1 MENRPPNVFV
11 SSTMYDLSD
20 LRGRL
25 REFIEG
31 LGWRAVMAEH
41 GSFSV
46 DATETTVENSLRN
59 VRENADVFVMIVGS
73 RYGSIDPDADQ
84 SVTNLEF
91 GAARAGGVPTYVF
104 VDQSVLAQLSV
115 WRDNPDADYSGVVET
130 PRVFEFIDSFYGSG
144 QVWTFS
150 FGSAAEIVDTLRH
163 QLAYLV
169 QDALGVRQMARG
181 NDRLLEELQG
191 DALML
196 ALRRDD
202 YWEHRLFGTVLRA
215 ELDRRAP
222 LRREIEHRLAQGE
235 VTYVD
240 LFNFA
245 EWGQN
250 RLAELSGFGHDV
262 EAILNEYLPQALGE
276 GGEHGDALEIAAVAR
291 RLAQLWEHVA
301 RWTLRCRSVRVDPE
315 AEHAADL
322 LSNINAN
329 MLDEIWD
336 FGHQVLPDVEAA
348 IEKHASSD
356 AEEAV
361 VVQMTLTVTA
371 DVDELNEE
379 MDRLAREFAP

>member
-25 REFIEG
+25 REFIEE

-59 VRENADVFVMIVGS
+59 VRENADVFVMIVGA

-150 FGSAAEIVDTLRH
+150 FGSAAEIVDTLRP
-163 QLAYLV
+163 QFAYLV
-169 QDALGVRQMARG
+169 QDALGVRQMARDNGHLLGELEG
-181 NDRLLEELQG
+181 N
-191 DALML
+191 ALML

-202 YWEHRLFGTVLRA
+202 YWEHRLFGTVLEA

-250 RLAELSGFGHDV
+250 RLAELSRFGHDV
-262 EAILNEYLPQALGE
+262 EAILNDYLPQALGE
-276 GGEHGDALEIAAVAR
+276 DGEHGDALEIVAVAR
-291 RLAQLWEHVA
+291 RLAQLWENVA
-301 RWTLRCRSVRVDPE
+301 QWTLRCRSVRVEPE

-348 IEKHASSD
+348 IKKHASSD

-361 VVQMTLTVTA
+361 VEEMTLTLTV

-379 MDRLAREFAP
+379 MDRLTREFAP

>member
-1 MENRPPNVFV
+1 M
-11 SSTMYDLSD
+11 
-20 LRGRL
+20 
-25 REFIEG
+25 
-31 LGWRAVMAEH
+31 
-41 GSFSV
+41 
-46 DATETTVENSLRN
+46 
-59 VRENADVFVMIVGS
+59 
-73 RYGSIDPDADQ
+73 
-84 SVTNLEF
+84 
-91 GAARAGGVPTYVF
+91 PTYVF

-150 FGSAAEIVDTLRH
+150 FGSVAEIVDTLR
-163 QLAYLV
+163 QQFAYLV
-169 QDALGVRQMARG
+169 QDALSVRQMARD
-181 NDRLLEELQG
+181 NDLLLEELEG
-191 DALML
+191 NALML
-196 ALRRDD
+196 ALRRAD
-202 YWEHRLFGTVLRA
+202 YWEHRLFGTVLEE

-235 VTYVD
+235 VTHVD

-245 EWGQN
+245 EWAQN

-262 EAILNEYLPQALGE
+262 EAILNDYLPQALGE
-276 GGEHGDALEIAAVAR
+276 DGEHGDALEIVAVAR
-291 RLAQLWEHVA
+291 RLAQLWENVA
-301 RWTLRCRSVRVDPE
+301 QWTLRCRSVRVEPG

-348 IEKHASSD
+348 VKKHASSD

-361 VVQMTLTVTA
+361 VVQITLTVTA
-371 DVDELNEE
+371 DVDALNEE
-379 MDRLAREFAP
+379 MDRLARELAP